1 MNNTDTSVLQ
11 TMVDCDAY
19 ALLDP
24 SSHEWRTAVQTVRS
38 ELQKQ
43 GCSVLTGFIRPEV
56 IKQLESEGEAVAPN
70 AYYTTETVNVF
81 NTDPTQSFP
90 EGHPGCMTFERGNAF
105 VARDQIPTKHLIQ
118 QLYTHS
124 LFKQFL
130 ADCFAIETLYELSD
144 PLAGLCLNVLQ
155 TDREHPWHFDTNEFT
170 VSLLTKSAEQG
181 GTFQYCPNI
190 RSPEHENLTDVNA
203 VITNQAPERVRHLN
217 LQAGDLQLF
226 MGRYSLHR
234 VSPVKGDKERHT
246 AIFAYTK
253 LPNVIGNVERT
264 RQLFGR
270 VLPEHYAAQ
279 KHAARSDSLID

>member
-1 MNNTDTSVLQ
+1 MNNTDTTVLQ
-11 TMVDCDAY
+11 AMVDCDAY
-19 ALLDP
+19 ALLHPNSD
-24 SSHEWRTAVQTVRS
+24 EWHASVQAVRS
-38 ELQKQ
+38 ELQDQ
-43 GCSVLTGFIRPEV
+43 GCSVLQGFIRSEV
-56 IKQLESEGEAVAPN
+56 VEQLEREGETVAPK

-90 EGHPGCMTFERGNAF
+90 ENHPGRITFERGNAF
-105 VARDQIPTKHLIQ
+105 VARDQIPSNYLIH
-118 QLYTHS
+118 QLYTHP

-130 ADCFAIETLYELSD
+130 AECFEIEILHELSD

-155 TDREHPWHFDTNEFT
+155 EHREHPWHFDTNEFT

-203 VITNQAPERVRHLN
+203 VITQQAPERVQHLN

-253 LPNVIGNVERT
+253 LPDVIGNVERT

-279 KHAARSDSLID
+279 HHAARSDSLID

>member
-1 MNNTDTSVLQ
+1 MSNIEELKSIVN
-11 TMVDCDAY
+11 CDVY
-19 ALLDP
+19 PLHVPESD
-24 SSHEWRTAVQTVRS
+24 EWFAAVRS
-38 ELQKQ
+38 VKQGLLTQ
-43 GCSVLTGFIRPEV
+43 GCSVLNGFIRPEILV
-56 IKQLESEGEAVAPN
+56 KLESQGETIAPD

-81 NTDPTQSFP
+81 NTDIAKSYPD
-90 EGHPGCMTFERGNAF
+90 GHPANLTFERGNAF
-105 VARDQIPTKHLIQ
+105 VARDRIPENYLISV
-118 QLYTHS
+118 LYTHP

-130 ADCFAIETLYELSD
+130 AACFDMDTLYELSD

-155 TDREHPWHFDTNEFT
+155 KDKEHPWHFDTNEYT

-203 VITNQAPERVRHLN
+203 VITKQASERVQHLD
-217 LQAGDLQLF
+217 LQVGDLQLF

-253 LPNVIGNVERT
+253 IPDVIGNVERT

-279 KHAARSDSLID
+279 ERAARSDTLID